1 MRYKLR
7 TLFLIQAFSAL
18 AIGVALWATTE
29 YRRQRGIR
37 IHLNSIGA
45 TWVGFQPTDPTYQVN
60 VCFCR
65 PISGN
70 LDKDQEF
77 GFVEFKLIGVT
88 SECIEKLAPLR
99 RVTDIRFVN
108 CKLQDEDLDPL
119 ADIRGL
125 TNLLFWNTPVSDNSI
140 ERIAR
145 IPGLRKV
152 AFKTTPITAKGIER
166 LKTAR
171 PEIEVICLP

>member
-1 MRYKLR
+1 MRYTLR
-7 TLFLIQAFSAL
+7 TLFLVQGFLAL
-18 AIGVALWATTE
+18 AICVVLWATTE

-37 IHLNSIGA
+37 MHLNSIGA
-45 TWVGFQPTDPTYQVN
+45 TWVGFQPTDAEYQVN

-65 PISGN
+65 PISGD

-77 GFVEFKLIGVT
+77 GFVEFKLLGVT
-88 SECIEKLAPLR
+88 SEDIKKLAALR

-108 CKLQDEDLDPL
+108 CRLQDEYLDPL
-119 ADIRGL
+119 AHIPGL
-125 TNLLFWNTPVSDNSI
+125 TNLLFWSTPVSDNSI

-152 AFKTTPITAKGIER
+152 AFKTTAVTAKGIEC

-171 PEIEVICLP
+171 PEIEVVCLP